1 MVHSRA
7 GLGHLLPRWP
17 HVGRTVKGGD
27 ARRLHN
33 HAALAARKSAYAPF
47 SDFAVGVAL
56 RTESGRIFTG
66 ANIENQSFPEGWCAE
81 TTAISH
87 MIMAARTDDDRII
100 KEVVVAGELSTPLTP
115 CGGCRQRLAEFGRPD
130 TVVHS
135 ANAEGIRAS
144 WTLAELLP
152 AGFAMDG

>member
-1 MVHSRA
+1 MT
-7 GLGHLLPRWP
+7 GPEDLF
-17 HVGRTVKGGD
+17 
-27 ARRLHN
+27 
-33 HAALAARKSAYAPF
+33 HAALAARAKAYAPF
-47 SDFAVGVAL
+47 SNFVVGVAL
-56 RTESGRIFTG
+56 RTQSGRIFSG

-81 TTAISH
+81 TTAIGH
-87 MIMAARTDDDRII
+87 MMMAAERPEDRVIV
-100 KEVVVAGELSTPLTP
+100 EVVVAGELSTPLTP

-152 AGFAMDG
+152 AGFALDS

>member
-1 MVHSRA
+1 MTGPEDLFR
-7 GLGHLLPRWP
+7 
-17 HVGRTVKGGD
+17 
-27 ARRLHN
+27 
-33 HAALAARKSAYAPF
+33 AALAARAKAYAPF
-47 SDFAVGVAL
+47 SNFAVGVAL
-56 RTESGRIFTG
+56 RTASGAIFAG

-81 TTAISH
+81 TTAIGH
-87 MIMAARTDDDRII
+87 MIMAAKTPEDRVIV
-100 KEVVVAGELSTPLTP
+100 EVVVAGELSVPLTP

-152 AGFAMDG
+152 AGFALDG

>member
-1 MVHSRA
+1 MT
-7 GLGHLLPRWP
+7 GPEDLF
-17 HVGRTVKGGD
+17 RT
-27 ARRLHN
+27 
-33 HAALAARKSAYAPF
+33 ALAARAKAYAPF
-47 SDFAVGVAL
+47 SNFAVGVAL
-56 RTESGRIFTG
+56 RTASGAIFAG

-81 TTAISH
+81 TTAIGH
-87 MIMAARTDDDRII
+87 MIMAAKTPEDRVIV
-100 KEVVVAGELSTPLTP
+100 EVVVAGELSVPLTP

-152 AGFAMDG
+152 AGFALDG

>member
-1 MVHSRA
+1 MTGPEDLFR
-7 GLGHLLPRWP
+7 
-17 HVGRTVKGGD
+17 
-27 ARRLHN
+27 
-33 HAALAARKSAYAPF
+33 AALAARAKAYAPF
-47 SDFAVGVAL
+47 SNFAVGVAL
-56 RTESGRIFTG
+56 RTASGAIFSG

-81 TTAISH
+81 TTAIGH
-87 MIMAARTDDDRII
+87 MIMAAKTDPDRVIV
-100 KEVVVAGELSTPLTP
+100 EVVVAGELSTPLTP

-152 AGFAMDG
+152 AGFAMDGEA

>member
-1 MVHSRA
+1 MTGPEDLFR
-7 GLGHLLPRWP
+7 
-17 HVGRTVKGGD
+17 
-27 ARRLHN
+27 
-33 HAALAARKSAYAPF
+33 AALAARAKAYAPF
-47 SDFAVGVAL
+47 SNFAVGVAL
-56 RTESGRIFTG
+56 RTASGAIFSG

-81 TTAISH
+81 TTAIGH
-87 MIMAARTDDDRII
+87 MIMAATALEDRVIT
-100 KEVVVAGELSTPLTP
+100 EVVVAGELSTPLTP

-152 AGFAMDG
+152 ASFAMDA

>member
-1 MVHSRA
+1 MTGPEDLFR
-7 GLGHLLPRWP
+7 
-17 HVGRTVKGGD
+17 
-27 ARRLHN
+27 
-33 HAALAARKSAYAPF
+33 AALAARAKAYAPF
-47 SDFAVGVAL
+47 SNFAVGVAL
-56 RTESGRIFTG
+56 RTQSGRIFSG

-81 TTAISH
+81 TTAIGH
-87 MIMAARTDDDRII
+87 MIMAAERPEDRVIV
-100 KEVVVAGELSTPLTP
+100 EVVVAGELSTPLTP

-152 AGFAMDG
+152 AGFALDP